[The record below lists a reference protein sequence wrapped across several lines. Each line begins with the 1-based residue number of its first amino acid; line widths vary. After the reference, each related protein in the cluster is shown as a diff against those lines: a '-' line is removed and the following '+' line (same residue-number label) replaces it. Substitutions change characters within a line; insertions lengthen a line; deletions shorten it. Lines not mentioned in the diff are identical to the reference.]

1 MPENFVSR
9 PLNVPPL
16 ILSMGDP
23 AGIGPEITLKAWAA
37 LKDHPEYTFA
47 LIAPLSVMDEAAKRL
62 GMGGPLAINS
72 IVQSAKVF
80 GIALPVIDQG
90 RTGFVT
96 PGTPSTAQANFVT
109 DSIARGVALCLAG
122 DAGALVTNPIS
133 KEVLYRAGFT
143 HPGHTEYLGELTKDA
158 AHDGPRGPVMMLAA
172 AGLRVALATVH
183 LPLKEAAAQL
193 SAEKIISTA
202 QVMHH
207 ALIRDF
213 GIKAPRIAL
222 TGLNPH
228 AGEAGALGR
237 EEIDIINPAAQA
249 LRDMGLNV
257 TDAQPADTLFHAEA
271 REGYDGVL
279 AMYHDQGLI
288 PVKTLDF
295 HGGVNITLGLPI
307 VRTSPDHG
315 TAFNIAGKGMA
326 RADSLIAAIKT
337 ARQIANQRASKDQIA
352 KND

>member
-1 MPENFVSR
+1 
-9 PLNVPPL
+9 
-16 ILSMGDP
+16 MGDP
-23 AGIGPEITLKAWAA
+23 AGIGPEITLKAWSA
-37 LKDHPEYTFA
+37 LKDNKDYSFA
-47 LIAPLSVMDEAAKRL
+47 VIAPLSVMEDSAKRL
-62 GMGGPLAINS
+62 GMGGPLAISNLE
-72 IVQSAKVF
+72 QSAKVF

-90 RTGFVT
+90 RTGHVT
-96 PGTPSTAQANFVT
+96 PGAPSAAHADFVT
-109 DSIARGVALCLAG
+109 DSISRGVELCLS
-122 DAGALVTNPIS
+122 GAASALITNPIS
-133 KEVLYRAGFT
+133 KEVLYRAGFS

-158 AHDGPRGPVMMLAA
+158 PYDGPRGPVMMLSA

-183 LPLKEAAAQL
+183 LSLNEAIKQL
-193 SAEKIISTA
+193 SGDKIISNA
-202 QVMHH
+202 QVMHS
-207 ALIRDF
+207 ALKRDF
-213 GIKAPRIAL
+213 GIQSPRIAL

-228 AGEAGALGR
+228 AGESGALGR
-237 EEIDIINPAAQA
+237 EEIEIINPAAQA
-249 LRDMGLNV
+249 LRDMGINA
-257 TDAQPADTLFHAEA
+257 TNAQPADTLFHAEA

-337 ARQIANQRASKDQIA
+337 ARSIANQRQGQ
-352 KND
+352 